1 MIAQSDDESQYVH
14 AGAAVESTRDLCQ
27 APRTRAGPM
36 LPSMRATA
44 GSAT

>member
-1 MIAQSDDESQYVH
+1 MIAQSDDETQSVR
-14 AGAAVESTRDLCQ
+14 AGAAVESTCDRAQ